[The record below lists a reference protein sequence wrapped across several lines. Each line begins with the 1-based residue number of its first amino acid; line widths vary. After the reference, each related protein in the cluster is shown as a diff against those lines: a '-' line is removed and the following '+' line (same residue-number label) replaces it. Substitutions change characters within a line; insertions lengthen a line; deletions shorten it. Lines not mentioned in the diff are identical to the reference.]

1 MKQYLE
7 RFFKDFEYPK
17 EDAEFLLKAY
27 DTVVSND
34 TANGLLESI
43 LKMYEE
49 NELCDFTKILELS
62 QQIAN
67 ATDIHPYTTDLL
79 VTCCLTKHAW
89 ELYEK
94 RGLDYN
100 LFRDTMLDFRYK
112 LEECKAVKGIC
123 GTFVAWWF
131 DLFFQLKRFCFGRL
145 QFEVIKFEHNY
156 EKDGI
161 VYTPDSLV
169 LNTHIP
175 RTGTPMDMDSCREA
189 YERAKEFFKD
199 ELGEHPA
206 AVCESWL
213 LFPEHPNFLPA
224 KSNILKF
231 MAEYDIIDSGYNR
244 SESELWR
251 LFDTEEK
258 NPNRLPTDSS
268 LRRAYVDHLKAN
280 KRTGWGFG
288 IKLL

>member
-1 MKQYLE
+1 MRQYLE
-7 RFFKDFEYPK
+7 RFFVDFEYPQ
-17 EDAEFLLKAY
+17 EDAAFLLTAY
-27 DTVVSND
+27 DTVMENS
-34 TANGLLESI
+34 ASAELLNEILSTYEKDEMCDFSQL
-43 LKMYEE
+43 LKMSGE
-49 NELCDFTKILELS
+49 
-62 QQIAN
+62 IAN
-67 ATDIHPYTTDLL
+67 ISGVHPYTTDLL

-94 RGLDYN
+94 RGLEYSI
-100 LFRDTMLDFRYK
+100 FRDTMLDFRYK

-145 QFEVIKFEHNY
+145 QFEVVRFEHNY
-156 EKDGI
+156 EKDG
-161 VYTPDSLV
+161 VKFTPDSLV

-175 RTGTPMDMDSCREA
+175 RTGTPMDIESCHKA
-189 YERAKEFFKD
+189 YDAAKKFFKE

-213 LFPEHPNFLPA
+213 LFPEHPNFLPE

-231 MAEYDIIDSGYNR
+231 MAEYEIVSWGYNWG
-244 SESELWR
+244 EDLWR

-258 NPNRLPTDSS
+258 NPDRLPSDSS
-268 LRRAYVDHLKAN
+268 LRRAYTKRLKEG

-288 IKLL
+288 IKML